1 MQKVLGCFQERLA
14 YSEEPMEDLT
24 GEEMIIKKS
33 KSNCL
38 RTWLKKDG
46 SLKPLFY
53 EILSRFPIPVRQY
66 FAGIWDGDGYQ
77 RNRQLSKGPHKI
89 LGLCLDMAEN
99 GNEPVLMLAQI
110 FDLTIDYVTRKG
122 EKYKNYQPSYRVH
135 LGGPKAEMFMLL
147 IYPYLIE
154 NRSLIR
160 KFLLERKC
168 PENLLEEGLQ
178 FSWPYLAGYADA
190 EGYYEMRL
198 NHAKCK
204 RKNGYTISSSYKFR
218 FNLTSN
224 DFESLKFIKQQI
236 IDRGFKFQM
245 DHIGTYE
252 KVKGKKGQNPKNWKP
267 TLRVD
272 MGGGPKELSRFYKNF
287 FFYSL
292 IHKKKDLM
300 KKTMEYSQIIFRQ

>member
-1 MQKVLGCFQERLA
+1 
-14 YSEEPMEDLT
+14 
-24 GEEMIIKKS
+24 MIIRKS
-33 KSNCL
+33 KSNYL

-53 EILSRFPIPVRQY
+53 EILARFPIAVRQY

-77 RNRQLSKGPHKI
+77 RNRQSSQ
-89 LGLCLDMAEN
+89 LCLDMAEN
-99 GNEPVLMLAQI
+99 GNEPVLMLAKI
-110 FDLTIDYVTRKG
+110 FDLTIRYVKRKG
-122 EKYKNYQPSYRVH
+122 KKYKNRQPSYIVD
-135 LGGPKAEMFMLL
+135 LSGSKAEMFMLL
-147 IYPYLIE
+147 VYPYLIE

-198 NHAKCK
+198 YHAKCK
-204 RKNGYTISSSYKFR
+204 RKNGYRIVSSYRFR

-236 IDRGFKFQM
+236 IDKGFQFRK
-245 DHIGTYE
+245 DEIRTYE
-252 KVKGKKGQNPKNWKP
+252 KVKRKKGQNPENWKP
-267 TLRVD
+267 TLSVN
-272 MGGGPKELSRFYKNF
+272 MGGGPKELTRFYKNF

-292 IHKKKDLM
+292 IHKKKDVM
-300 KKTMEYSQIIFRQ
+300 KKTMEYSQLIYGQ

>member
-1 MQKVLGCFQERLA
+1 M
-14 YSEEPMEDLT
+14 
-24 GEEMIIKKS
+24 
-33 KSNCL
+33 
-38 RTWLKKDG
+38 KDG
-46 SLKPLFY
+46 TVNPLFHK
-53 EILSRFPIPVRQY
+53 IKSRFPIPVRQY

-77 RNRQLSKGPHKI
+77 RNTKKANRPNKI
-89 LGLCLDMAEN
+89 LQLCLDMAEN
-99 GNEPVLMLAQI
+99 GKEPVLMLAKI
-110 FDLTIDYVTRKG
+110 FDLTIRYVTRKG
-122 EKYKNYQPSYRVH
+122 ERYKNSQPSYRVD

-147 IYPYLIE
+147 VYPYLIE

-198 NHAKCK
+198 YHAKCK
-204 RKNGYTISSSYKFR
+204 RKNGYAISSSYKFR

-224 DFESLKFIKQQI
+224 DFKSLKFIKQQI

-272 MGGGPKELSRFYKNF
+272 MGGGPKELTRFYKNF
-287 FFYSL
+287 YQYAL
-292 IHKKKDLM
+292 IEKKRKAM
-300 KKTMEYSQIIFRQ
+300 EKTMEYSQLIYRQ

>member
-1 MQKVLGCFQERLA
+1 L
-14 YSEEPMEDLT
+14 
-24 GEEMIIKKS
+24 
-33 KSNCL
+33 
-38 RTWLKKDG
+38 KDG
-46 SLKPLFY
+46 TVNPLFHK
-53 EILSRFPIPVRQY
+53 IKSRFPIPVRQY

-77 RNRQLSKGPHKI
+77 RNRQLSNRPYKT

-99 GNEPVLMLAQI
+99 GKEPVLMLARI
-110 FDLTIDYVTRKG
+110 FDLTIRYVTRKG
-122 EKYKNYQPSYRVH
+122 EKYKNRQPSYIVD
-135 LGGPKAEMFMLL
+135 LGGPKAVMFMLL

-198 NHAKCK
+198 YHAKCK
-204 RKNGYTISSSYKFR
+204 RKNGYRIVSSYKFR

-236 IDRGFKFQM
+236 IDKGFQFRK
-245 DHIGTYE
+245 DHIDTYK
-252 KVKGKKGQNPKNWKP
+252 KVKKREGRRPETWKP

-292 IHKKKDLM
+292 IHKKKDVM

>member
-1 MQKVLGCFQERLA
+1 
-14 YSEEPMEDLT
+14 
-24 GEEMIIKKS
+24 MIIRKS
-33 KSNCL
+33 KSNYL
-38 RTWLKKDG
+38 RSWRLKDG
-46 SLKPLFY
+46 TVNPLFHK
-53 EILSRFPIPVRQY
+53 IKSRFPIPVRQY

-77 RNRQLSKGPHKI
+77 RNRQSSQ
-89 LGLCLDMAEN
+89 LCLDMAEN
-99 GNEPVLMLAQI
+99 GNEPVLMLAKI
-110 FDLTIDYVTRKG
+110 FDLTIRYVKRKG
-122 EKYKNYQPSYRVH
+122 EKYKNRQPSYIVD
-135 LGGPKAEMFMLL
+135 LGGPKAVMFMLL

-198 NHAKCK
+198 YHAKCK
-204 RKNGYTISSSYKFR
+204 RKNGYAISSSYKFR

-224 DFESLKFIKQQI
+224 DFKSLKFIKQQI
-236 IDRGFKFQM
+236 IDRGFKFQK
-245 DHIGTYE
+245 DQIDTYE

-272 MGGGPKELSRFYKNF
+272 MGGGPKELTRFYKNF
-287 FFYSL
+287 YQYAL
-292 IHKKKDLM
+292 IEKKRKAM
-300 KKTMEYSQIIFRQ
+300 EKTMEYSQLIYRQ